1 MKFTANLLVTSPR
14 DRLTGIV
21 RSRRLLLRTA
31 ALVFLTPSLH
41 KGPARGP
48 FFQLPASEDGGAF
61 GRTT

>member
-1 MKFTANLLVTSPR
+1 MKFTANLLVTSPPGR
-14 DRLTGIV
+14 FSGDV
-21 RSRRLLLRTA
+21 RN
-31 ALVFLTPSLH
+31 